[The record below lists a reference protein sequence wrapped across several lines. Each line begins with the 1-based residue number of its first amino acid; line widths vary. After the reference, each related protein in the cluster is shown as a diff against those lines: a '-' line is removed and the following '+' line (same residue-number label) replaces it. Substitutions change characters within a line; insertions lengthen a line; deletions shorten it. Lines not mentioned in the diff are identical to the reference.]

1 MRSNSD
7 CGFKVK
13 GNVGL
18 LLVMKFYLLLELY
31 FMDKIITCG

>member
-7 CGFKVK
+7 CGFEVK

-18 LLVMKFYLLLELY
+18 LLVMQFYLLLELY
-31 FMDKIITCG
+31 LMDKMITRE